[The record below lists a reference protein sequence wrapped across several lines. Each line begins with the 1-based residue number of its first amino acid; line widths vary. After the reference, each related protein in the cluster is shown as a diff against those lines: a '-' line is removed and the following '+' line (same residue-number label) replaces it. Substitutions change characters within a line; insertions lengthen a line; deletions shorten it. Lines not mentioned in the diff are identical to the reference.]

1 MVRNIVVI
9 AWGVVA
15 INGKGENLIACAIVG
30 GGSRW
35 LDIARRKL
43 GVGSDLVRFI
53 GLDKS
58 ASGLQKKIKD
68 EEDLQFRLVQ
78 FLLSVLAWRHCRSTM
93 LVRDYQTNYLV

>member
-53 GLDKS
+53 RLDKS
-58 ASGLQKKIKD
+58 ASGLQKKKSKTRKTYSFDRCSFYCLFWHGDIA
-68 EEDLQFRLVQ
+68 
-78 FLLSVLAWRHCRSTM
+78 VLPC
-93 LVRDYQTNYLV
+93 